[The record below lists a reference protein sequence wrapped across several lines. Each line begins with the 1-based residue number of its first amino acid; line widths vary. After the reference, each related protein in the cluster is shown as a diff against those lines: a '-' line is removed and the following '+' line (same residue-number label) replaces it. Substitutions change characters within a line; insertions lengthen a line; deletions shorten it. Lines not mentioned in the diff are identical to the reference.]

1 MNTQMTKSDINIEKL
16 NSQLDEWKAEIDKL
30 GAKAL
35 QASDEAELSYM
46 RDEKNLK
53 VSYAE
58 AELKLN
64 EMRNAQERASSDIM
78 DGVTN
83 AWRDLGN
90 AVSKAAK
97 RFG

>member
-1 MNTQMTKSDINIEKL
+1 MNTQMTKTDINIEKL

-30 GAKAL
+30 EAKAVE
-35 QASDEAELSYM
+35 ARDEAKLSYM
-46 RDEKNLK
+46 REVKNLK

-90 AVSKAAK
+90 ALSKAAK